1 MSELTKN
8 FVKGHLWECA
18 NCLKLNSVPN
28 SHTQFLRP
36 SMEFLSSFKAF
47 NYLLD
52 IGNGYIGVL
61 GHPGLFLGRF
71 YSSKLLVFPVL
82 GHKKVLV
89 FMNINSMIFFRE
101 EDRVSFTPRSMTTFA

>member
-8 FVKGHLWECA
+8 IVKGHLWECA

-82 GHKKVLV
+82 GH
-89 FMNINSMIFFRE
+89 E
-101 EDRVSFTPRSMTTFA
+101 EGPSNNFC